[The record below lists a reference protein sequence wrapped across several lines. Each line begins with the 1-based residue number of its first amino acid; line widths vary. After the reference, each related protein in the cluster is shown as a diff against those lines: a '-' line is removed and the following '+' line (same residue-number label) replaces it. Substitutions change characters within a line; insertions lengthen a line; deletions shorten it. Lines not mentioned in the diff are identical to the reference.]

1 MISNMSKEETSS
13 HKLCSPMDEEAPSEW
28 MMSINGA
35 SNIKG
40 SGFRII
46 LERSSDILIEQ
57 TLKLEFTK

>member
-13 HKLCSPMDEEAPSEW
+13 PKLCSPMDEEAPSEW
-28 MMSINGA
+28 MMSIDGA

-46 LERSSDILIEQ
+46 LERLSDILI
-57 TLKLEFTK
+57 